1 MSLNVLV
8 VDDQRSPRRSLGLL
22 LKNAGMQAGEAASGE
37 EALAAL
43 QSGPYDVI
51 VSDLRMDG
59 MSGIDLLREVKNRF
73 PRLPVILIT
82 AYGSIESAVEAMRL
96 GAYDYL
102 TKPFDEDEMLEKI
115 QQAHAL
121 AQAGPTGEVAAG
133 TDGGLIANSPVMHGV
148 LIRTE
153 RIAGT
158 ELSIL
163 ITGET
168 GTGKSLLAR
177 YIHERSQRAGKTFV
191 SLNCA
196 SLPEQLL
203 ESELF
208 GHAKGSFTGAS
219 ETRKGLFEEAD
230 GGTIFLDEIDTLTP
244 AIQAKLL
251 SVLQDREIRRLGT
264 NQPRKVDIRV
274 ITAANRDLSV
284 LIENGEFRP
293 DLYYRV
299 NGYHINLPPLR
310 ERVEDIELLLKHF
323 LNKYS
328 ARHSRSG
335 LRLTDAALQRL
346 LDYGFPGNVRQLET
360 MVEQMVVFADDSGV
374 IDLDALPEEVLQRA
388 GRSPQETAR
397 NVLQPTSLAENE
409 QQVIEAALER
419 YDSLTEVARNLG
431 IGRTTLWRKLRQYNI
446 SRGPR
451 GTSRS
456 KS

>member
-1 MSLNVLV
+1 MSLRVLV

-22 LKNAGMQAGEAASGE
+22 LKNAGMQAGEAASGP
-37 EALAAL
+37 EALAELEA
-43 QSGPYDVI
+43 GDYDV
-51 VSDLRMDG
+51 VVTDLRMDG
-59 MSGIDLLREVKNRF
+59 MSGIDLLRTVKSRY
-73 PRLPVILIT
+73 PGLPVILIT

-121 AQAGPTGEVAAG
+121 AEAGPLERPSAG
-133 TDGGLIANSPVMHGV
+133 TDSGLIANSPVMRGV

-153 RIAGT
+153 RIACT

-177 YIHERSQRAGKTFV
+177 YIHDRSQRAGKVFV

-251 SVLQDREIRRLGT
+251 SVLQEREIRRLGT

-274 ITAANRDLSV
+274 VTAANRDLSA
-284 LIENGEFRP
+284 LIETGEFRP

-310 ERVEDIELLLKHF
+310 ERVEDLEPLLDYFLKKH
-323 LNKYS
+323 S
-328 ARHSRSG
+328 ARHNRSG
-335 LRLTDAALQRL
+335 LTLSEPALARL
-346 LDYGFPGNVRQLET
+346 LNYSFPGNVRQLET
-360 MVEQMVVFADDSGV
+360 MVEQMVVFAGPTGV
-374 IDLDALPEEVLQRA
+374 IDLDALPEEVLHQGSQSRETSARRA
-388 GRSPQETAR
+388 
-397 NVLQPTSLAENE
+397 QPLSLAENE

-446 SRGPR
+446 RRGP
-451 GTSRS
+451 GGGQHSQG
-456 KS
+456 

>member
-1 MSLNVLV
+1 MSLRVLV

-22 LKNAGMQAGEAASGE
+22 LKNAGMQPGEAASGE
-37 EALAAL
+37 EALTVLKDAR
-43 QSGPYDVI
+43 YDVI

-59 MSGIDLLREVKNRF
+59 MSGIDLLREVKNRQ
-73 PRLPVILIT
+73 PQLPVILIT

-102 TKPFDEDEMLEKI
+102 TKPFDEDEVLEKI

-121 AQAGPTGEVAAG
+121 AQAGPTGAAAPA
-133 TDGGLIANSPVMHGV
+133 TDGGLIANSPVMRGV

-274 ITAANRDLSV
+274 ITAANRDLSA

-310 ERVEDIELLLKHF
+310 DRTEDIEQLLTHF
-323 LNKYS
+323 LDKYA
-328 ARHSRSG
+328 ARYGRSG
-335 LRLTDAALQRL
+335 LCLSDAALQRL
-346 LDYGFPGNVRQLET
+346 LDFAFPGNVRQLET

-374 IDLDALPEEVLQRA
+374 IDLDALPEEVLQQSGRA
-388 GRSPQETAR
+388 PEEPVRRA
-397 NVLQPTSLAENE
+397 QPTSLAENE

>member
-73 PRLPVILIT
+73 PQLPVILIT

-102 TKPFDEDEMLEKI
+102 TKPFDEDEVLEKI

-274 ITAANRDLSV
+274 ITAANRDLSI

-310 ERVEDIELLLKHF
+310 DRVEDIEQLLTHF
-323 LNKYS
+323 LDKYA
-328 ARHSRSG
+328 ARYGRCG
-335 LRLTDAALQRL
+335 LSLSDAALQRL
-346 LDYGFPGNVRQLET
+346 LGYAFPGNVRQLET

-374 IDLDALPEEVLQRA
+374 IDLDALPEEVLQQSGRA
-388 GRSPQETAR
+388 AEEPAR
-397 NVLQPTSLAENE
+397 REQPTSLAENE

-456 KS
+456 RS